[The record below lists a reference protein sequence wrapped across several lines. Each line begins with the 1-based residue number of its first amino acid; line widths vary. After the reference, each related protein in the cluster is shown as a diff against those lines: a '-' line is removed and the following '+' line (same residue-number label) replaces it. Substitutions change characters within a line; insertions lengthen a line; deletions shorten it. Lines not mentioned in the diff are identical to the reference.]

1 MEGIVL
7 LFTYAAIM
15 LALTFRNKAGD
26 GIEFNVADRKIG
38 TWSGALSIAAT
49 WIWAPALFVSAEK
62 AYVWGWKGLAW
73 FLVPNILCIVFFSP
87 FANKLRKIFP
97 DGITLS
103 GFMQSHYGSRSVGNV
118 YRFQLGSLAFLST
131 GVQLLAG
138 GKILS
143 VITGIP
149 FWLMTVIL
157 SAIAYSY
164 SRKGGIMASV
174 KTDALQMVLILLIC
188 FVSVPW
194 ALKLQGFGSLARGL
208 SVVGTESG
216 MEIMIGFGLPTAIGL
231 LSGQFGDQSFWQ
243 RAFSIKES
251 SLKKSF
257 VIGALVFGLVPLSM
271 GTLGFVAGGSGIYFE
286 ETGFVNFELIKAILP
301 AWFMIP
307 FLFMVVSGLIST
319 VDSNLCAMAS
329 LVSDFTDK
337 LRHARI
343 SMVVLLVVGI
353 LIANIPNVT
362 VTDLFLFYGT
372 LRASTLSVT
381 LLTLCGKKL
390 HPTGVSAGVVL
401 SIAIGL
407 PVFAVGSVC
416 GIAWVKLA
424 VSILTLA
431 ISGAFA
437 LIYTKEERLI
447 ESRESED
454 FGA

>member
-1 MEGIVL
+1 M
-7 LFTYAAIM
+7 AACF
-15 LALTFRNKAGD
+15 LD
-26 GIEFNVADRKIG
+26 
-38 TWSGALSIAAT
+38 
-49 WIWAPALFVSAEK
+49 
-62 AYVWGWKGLAW
+62 KGK
-73 FLVPNILCIVFFSP
+73 
-87 FANKLRKIFP
+87 FA
-97 DGITLS
+97 
-103 GFMQSHYGSRSVGNV
+103 
-118 YRFQLGSLAFLST
+118 
-131 GVQLLAG
+131 
-138 GKILS
+138 
-143 VITGIP
+143 
-149 FWLMTVIL
+149 
-157 SAIAYSY
+157 
-164 SRKGGIMASV
+164 
-174 KTDALQMVLILLIC
+174 
-188 FVSVPW
+188 
-194 ALKLQGFGSLARGL
+194 
-208 SVVGTESG
+208 
-216 MEIMIGFGLPTAIGL
+216 
-231 LSGQFGDQSFWQ
+231 
-243 RAFSIKES
+243 
-251 SLKKSF
+251 KKSF

-271 GTLGFVAGGSGIYFE
+271 GILGFVAGGSGIYFE

-307 FLFMVVSGLIST
+307 LLFMVVSGLIST

-424 VSILTLA
+424 GSILTLA

>member
-15 LALTFRNKAGD
+15 LALTFRNKADD

-103 GFMQSHYGSRSVGNV
+103 VFMQSHYGSRSVGNV

-208 SVVGTESG
+208 SGVGTESG

-251 SLKKSF
+251 SLKN
-257 VIGALVFGLVPLSM
+257 LS
-271 GTLGFVAGGSGIYFE
+271 
-286 ETGFVNFELIKAILP
+286 
-301 AWFMIP
+301 
-307 FLFMVVSGLIST
+307 
-319 VDSNLCAMAS
+319 
-329 LVSDFTDK
+329 
-337 LRHARI
+337 
-343 SMVVLLVVGI
+343 
-353 LIANIPNVT
+353 
-362 VTDLFLFYGT
+362 
-372 LRASTLSVT
+372 
-381 LLTLCGKKL
+381 
-390 HPTGVSAGVVL
+390 
-401 SIAIGL
+401 
-407 PVFAVGSVC
+407 
-416 GIAWVKLA
+416 
-424 VSILTLA
+424 
-431 ISGAFA
+431 
-437 LIYTKEERLI
+437 
-447 ESRESED
+447 
-454 FGA
+454 